1 MGGWMGR
8 VLFVN
13 LTDGKVEIQPL
24 DAQLGLDYLGGR
36 GMGARMLYDR
46 VGPQVSAMDPANI
59 MVFAAGPLTG
69 TTAPM
74 AGRLSLTAKSP
85 LTGTVFDSNAGGHWG
100 VRFKRCGYDALVIT
114 GKALR
119 PVYLEI
125 ARDRVEIVDATGLWG
140 KDTHESVAFLR
151 ARGGKGSRALAIG
164 PAGENLVK
172 IASVSVDGR
181 RSFGRGGMGAVM
193 GSKNLKGIV
202 VRGEEPVKVADPEKM
217 RFVVYEVQKL
227 LKANPIT
234 SQALGEFGTGVLMNI
249 MNEARAL
256 PAHNFRKSFFEQAP
270 QISGEA
276 VTDHLLVRR
285 YSCYGCPVGCGRV
298 TRTGGDGG
306 DGPEYETLWAL
317 GAQCGVDDLVTV
329 AEANYLCNRLGL
341 DTISTGGTI
350 ACAME
355 LAERGIL
362 QEDLA
367 FGRGDRL
374 KELITQIAFRQGLGA
389 ELAEGSRELAR
400 AYGIEELSMQ
410 VKGLELPAYDP
421 RSLQG
426 QGLGLATSNRGGC
439 HLRGNM
445 LGPEL
450 LGTPKLIDRLA
461 VRGKAGVLIVLQQS
475 SAALDSLVMCK
486 FSSFALGD
494 EHYARLLTAAT
505 GQEFQAQDL
514 QKIGE
519 RIWNLERLYNL
530 REGFSR
536 KEDTLPPRLLQEP
549 SGGDRTPGKVVEL
562 EQMLEEYYR
571 FRGWDQQ
578 GVPTKGKLLALGLVV

>member
-1 MGGWMGR
+1 MHGWMGR
-8 VLFVN
+8 VLYVN
-13 LTDGKVEIQPL
+13 LTDRKVDIRPFGEQM
-24 DAQLGLDYLGGR
+24 GLEYLGGR
-36 GMGARMLYDR
+36 GLGARILYDR
-46 VGPQVSAMDPANI
+46 VGPGVKAMDPDSI

-69 TTAPM
+69 TSTPM
-74 AGRLSLTAKSP
+74 SGRVSLTAKSP
-85 LTGTVFDSNAGGHWG
+85 LTGTIFDSNAGGHWG
-100 VRFKRCGYDALVIT
+100 VRFKRCGFDALVIT
-114 GKALR
+114 GKAPC

-125 ARDRVEIVDATGLWG
+125 YRDRVEIVDAAGLWG
-140 KDTHESVAFLR
+140 KETQDACSLLR
-151 ARGGKGSRALAIG
+151 SCGGKNSSALAIG
-164 PAGENLVK
+164 PAGEHLVK
-172 IASVSVDGR
+172 FASISVDGR
-181 RSFGRGGMGAVM
+181 RSFGRGGLGAVM
-193 GSKNLKGIV
+193 GSKHLKGIV
-202 VRGEEPVKVADPEKM
+202 VRGEDPVGIADTEKM

-249 MNEARAL
+249 MNEAGVL
-256 PAHNFRKSFFEQAP
+256 PANNFRKSFFDQAP

-276 VTDHLLVRR
+276 VTDKLLVKRS
-285 YSCYGCPVGCGRV
+285 SCHGCPVGCGRV
-298 TRTGGDGG
+298 TRTERDSG

-317 GAQCGVDDLVTV
+317 GAQCGIGDLDTV

-341 DTISTGGTI
+341 DTISTGSTV

-355 LAERGIL
+355 LSERGDL
-362 QEDLA
+362 PGDLA
-367 FGRGDRL
+367 FGQGDRL
-374 KELITQIAFRQGLGA
+374 KELIKQIAFRQGLGA
-389 ELAEGSRELAR
+389 ELAEGSREFAR
-400 AYGIEELSMQ
+400 AHGVEELAMQ

-421 RSLQG
+421 RGLQG
-426 QGLGLATSNRGGC
+426 QGLGFATSNRGGC

-445 LGPEL
+445 LGPEI

-461 VRGKAGVLIVLQQS
+461 VRGKAGVLIVLQHG

-494 EHYARLLTAAT
+494 EYFARLLTAVT

-519 RIWNLERLYNL
+519 RIWNLERLYNQ
-530 REGFSR
+530 REGFGK

-549 SGGDRTPGKVVEL
+549 STGTRGQGKVVSL
-562 EQMLEEYYR
+562 EEMLEEYYR

-578 GVPTKGKLLALGLVV
+578 GVPTPEKLRGLGLAN